1 MIKEKIIWC
10 YYFLI
15 VNFFVS
21 FSVFAQTEVVKEQP
35 ESQAGAQG
43 EADSIEEELAPLDEE
58 GAEKKFE
65 KDLAHEAKIQ
75 DLLRGLS
82 SPDEKTRIESGME
95 LKNIVRLSDG
105 PTLGQTLK
113 RGNNTDKQLFI
124 IDALAKLG
132 DKRSGEALRFETRHG
147 ELQSQRAAISA
158 LGKIQS
164 DWPIPVL
171 VRTLRQE
178 KDDELK
184 KRAASSLGT
193 LGSTQAVYAIRTS
206 LSKLEDSPGARNAAF
221 YALDYALGEIDPQ
234 RIDSEFP
241 PGMRLTKF
249 YKGMKYF
256 FYHPSMRREATA
268 LKTGLKPWLLVCI
281 HDGDLA
287 ANDVFTVC
295 WRAAKKRQMAVLV
308 PTFDAI
314 NYPEYG
320 TFNLRGQRS
329 DLRLL
334 ELIDFLSKNTNI
346 SVREMYMFGYGAGG
360 DFVQRFVMTH
370 PTRIARA
377 AFESLQFMKPDHE
390 YLFPRGLGINP
401 MAKELNIDMY
411 PVLKTDLMLIHR
423 KESPSYKDS
432 KIFAE
437 SFQNYADTNGIR
449 LRLATKTVDVKF
461 EIWNEAEKFLFGYDF
476 IN

>member
-1 MIKEKIIWC
+1 MRKFLENFRIFILLVLVISSPNRNLLAQESVATPIEEGEVDLEPIDSSESDEKI
-10 YYFLI
+10 
-15 VNFFVS
+15 
-21 FSVFAQTEVVKEQP
+21 
-35 ESQAGAQG
+35 
-43 EADSIEEELAPLDEE
+43 
-58 GAEKKFE
+58 E
-65 KDLAHEAKIQ
+65 KDLAHEAKLQ

-95 LKNIVRLSDG
+95 LKTIVRLTDTSV
-105 PTLGQTLK
+105 LGQTLK
-113 RGNNTDKQLFI
+113 RGNNLDKQLFI
-124 IDALAKLG
+124 IDSLAKLG

-178 KDDELK
+178 KDDELR

-206 LSKLEDSPGARNAAF
+206 LSKLEESPGARNAAF

-234 RIDSEFP
+234 RVDTDFS
-241 PGMRLTKF
+241 PGMRLTRF

-256 FYHPSMRREATA
+256 FYHPSIRKNASA
-268 LKTGLKPWLLVCI
+268 LKTGLRPWLLVCV

-287 ANDVFTVC
+287 ASDVFTVC

-314 NYPEYG
+314 NFPDYG
-320 TFNLRGQRS
+320 TFNLRGERS
-329 DLRLL
+329 DQKLL
-334 ELIDFLSKNTNI
+334 ELIEFLSKQVNL
-346 SVREMYMFGYGAGG
+346 SVREMYMFGYGTGG

-370 PTRIARA
+370 PKRIARA
-377 AFESLQFMKPDHE
+377 AFESLDFTKPDPE
-390 YLFPRGLGINP
+390 YLFPKGLGKNP
-401 MAKELNIDMY
+401 LSPDLAIDMY
-411 PVLKTDLMLIHR
+411 PVLKTDIMLIHR
-423 KESPSYKDS
+423 KESPSFKDS

-437 SFQNYADTNGIR
+437 AFQDYADINGIR
-449 LRLATKTVDVKF
+449 ARLATKTVDVKY
-461 EIWNEAEKFLFGYDF
+461 EIWNEAEKFLFGYDYV
-476 IN
+476 N

>member
-1 MIKEKIIWC
+1 MRIVSLVFFII
-10 YYFLI
+10 LST
-15 VNFFVS
+15 NS
-21 FSVFAQTEVVKEQP
+21 AFSQDDEAVAQ
-35 ESQAGAQG
+35 ARAN
-43 EADSIEEELAPLDEE
+43 ADQSKDPLEEELGPLDAGDEE
-58 GAEKKFE
+58 KIE

-95 LKNIVRLSDG
+95 LKNTVRLGDTSM
-105 PTLGQTLK
+105 LGQTLK
-113 RGNNTDKQLFI
+113 RGNNLDKQLFI
-124 IDALAKLG
+124 IDSLAKLG
-132 DKRSGEALRFETRHG
+132 DKRAGEALRFETRHG
-147 ELQSQRAAISA
+147 ELDSQRAAISA
-158 LGKIQS
+158 LGRIQS

-178 KDDELK
+178 KDDELR

-193 LGSTQAVYAIRTS
+193 IGSTQAVYAIRTS
-206 LSKLEDSPGARNAAF
+206 LSKLEESPGARNAAF

-234 RIDSEFP
+234 RVDTDLP
-241 PGMRLTKF
+241 PGMRLTKY

-256 FYHPSMRREATA
+256 FYHPSIRKNASA
-268 LKTGLKPWLLVCI
+268 LKSGLRPWLLVCV

-287 ANDVFTVC
+287 ASDVFQVC
-295 WRAAKKRQMAVLV
+295 WKAAKQRQMAVLV

-320 TFNLRGQRS
+320 SFNMRGERS

-334 ELIDFLSKNTNI
+334 ELIEFLSKQVNL
-346 SVREMYMFGYGAGG
+346 SVREMYMFGYGTGG

-377 AFESLQFMKPDHE
+377 AFESLQFTKPDNE
-390 YLFPRGLGINP
+390 YLFPKGLGINP
-401 MAKELNIDMY
+401 LAKDLTVDMY

-437 SFQNYADTNGIR
+437 AIQDFADINGIR
-449 LRLATKTVDVKF
+449 ARMATKTVEVKY
-461 EIWNEAEKFLFGYDF
+461 EIWNEAEKFLFGYDY

>member
-1 MIKEKIIWC
+1 MIKMRVFQNLALLICIISQE
-10 YYFLI
+10 LL
-15 VNFFVS
+15 VH
-21 FSVFAQTEVVKEQP
+21 AQSASP
-35 ESQAGAQG
+35 EARPSSG
-43 EADSIEEELAPLDEE
+43 DSIEEELAPIEAEGTDE
-58 GAEKKFE
+58 KFE

-82 SPDEKTRIESGME
+82 SPDERTRIESGME
-95 LKNIVRLSDG
+95 LKNVARLSD
-105 PTLGQTLK
+105 TSVLGQTLK
-113 RGNNTDKQLFI
+113 RGNNIDKQLFI

-132 DKRSGEALRFETRHG
+132 DKRAGEALRFETRHG
-147 ELQSQRAAISA
+147 ELESQRAAISA

-184 KRAASSLGT
+184 KRAASSLGI

-234 RIDSEFP
+234 RVDTEFP

-249 YKGMKYF
+249 YKGMKYY
-256 FYHPSMRREATA
+256 FYHPSLRRDASA
-268 LKTGLKPWLLVCI
+268 IKTGLKPWLLVCI

-287 ANDVFTVC
+287 ASDVFTVC

-308 PTFDAI
+308 PTFDSI
-314 NYPEYG
+314 NYPDFG
-320 TFNLRGQRS
+320 TFNLRGERS

-334 ELIDFLSKNTNI
+334 ELIDFLSKNANL

-377 AFESLQFMKPDHE
+377 AFESLQFMKPDPE
-390 YLFPRGLGINP
+390 YLFPKGLGINP
-401 MAKELNIDMY
+401 MAKELKIDMY

-437 SFQNYADTNGIR
+437 SFQNFADTNGIR
-449 LRLATKTVDVKF
+449 SRLATKTVDVKF
-461 EIWNEAEKFLFGYDF
+461 EIWNEAEKFLFGYDY